1 LLLKSLTLSG
11 LARLCAAALGFALPG
26 VSLLGSASLVTTTFS
41 IMAFNTTAYASDTL
55 EARKLPM
62 RFTSHGKRWIAAVG
76 VITSD
81 TPKDFAEFAEEHDLK
96 GMTVVL
102 DSSGGSVLD
111 AIKLG
116 RQWRDIGLATT
127 VGIVTESATAEESNA
142 DIFPGGYCES
152 MCVFLLLSGTS
163 RYVPEEAHIRVHQ
176 IWMGDRADDAKS
188 ASYTAQDV
196 MIIERDVGRLAKYTF
211 DMGGTG
217 DLLAL
222 ALSVPPWESLHELTA
237 SELRS
242 SNLVTEDGV
251 AQIVPGQAASGQVVA
266 GQVVPAIA
274 SSGGKLIQDRLAAG
288 TASSDEKQNVPGP
301 SLAGQA
307 LPGPASM
314 KSTKT
319 AEAGAPTGAA
329 PAQH

>member
-1 LLLKSLTLSG
+1 LLLKSLTLGG
-11 LARLCAAALGFALPG
+11 LAHLCAAALGFALP
-26 VSLLGSASLVTTTFS
+26 SASMLGYASLASAAFS
-41 IMAFNTTAYASDTL
+41 TTAHASDTL

-62 RFTSHGKRWIAAVG
+62 RFTSHGKRWISAVG
-76 VITSD
+76 IITSD
-81 TPKDFAEFAEEHDLK
+81 TPKDFAEFADEHDLT
-96 GMTVVL
+96 GRTIVL

-127 VGIVTESATAEESNA
+127 VGIMTESAADESR
-142 DIFPGGYCES
+142 DGIFPGGYCES
-152 MCVFLLLSGTS
+152 MCVFLLLSGSS
-163 RYVPEEAHIRVHQ
+163 RYVPEGAHIRVHQ

-222 ALSVPPWESLHELTA
+222 ALSIPPWESLHELTA
-237 SELRS
+237 SELHS

-251 AQIVPGQAASGQVVA
+251 AQIVPGQAVVGQGVA
-266 GQVVPAIA
+266 GQVVSAVTL
-274 SSGGKLIQDRLAAG
+274 SGGKFIQDRLAAG
-288 TASSDEKQNVPGP
+288 RASDEKQKASNPNAAGP
-301 SLAGQA
+301 LAS
-307 LPGPASM
+307 PASL